1 MMTLLTHAQY
11 LLSIEM
17 WTFQWSAIL
26 KLTFHLIKQISST
39 CLRYQVEMWQ
49 LILCDIIISWLNKKV
64 DRYVEYLRL
73 NREDDVWKRRT
84 LCVDVG
90 VQDTAKISNNRQRER
105 EKERERK
112 YCIFVFVSL
121 NFLLNKRK

>member
-1 MMTLLTHAQY
+1 MTLLTDAKY
-11 LLSIEM
+11 LLSIQV
-17 WTFQWSAIL
+17 WRFQWSAIF
-26 KLTFHLIKQISST
+26 KHTFHLIKQISST
-39 CLRYQVEMWQ
+39 CLRYQAEMWQ
-49 LILCDIIISWLNKKV
+49 LILCDIIICWLNKKV

-105 EKERERK
+105 ERERERESIA
-112 YCIFVFVSL
+112 YL
-121 NFLLNKRK
+121 FLLV